1 MERGGYSM
9 TYGQEPIHD
18 IAQLGH
24 FEIFT
29 PKPDESLWFFREI
42 LGMEETDRQGQ
53 SVYMRAWGDY
63 DHTTL
68 KLTEAKQA
76 GLGHV
81 GWRTWSPQALDRR
94 GKALEAVGQGKGRV
108 EGENGHGPALHFQ
121 DPHRHP

>member
-1 MERGGYSM
+1 MRESP
-9 TYGQEPIHD
+9 EPIHD
-18 IAQLGH
+18 VAQLGH

-29 PKPDESLWFFREI
+29 PKPDESVWFFKEI

-63 DHTTL
+63 DHCTL

-94 GKALEAVGQGKGRV
+94 GRGRRAGGRGQRGSEGGRWR
-108 EGENGHGPALHFQ
+108 GAACPTG
-121 DPHRHP
+121 